1 MDFEAFMAPIAQHTV
16 RYSYSCTYALA
27 NEVCIYMGCTQERG
41 GSVSV
46 IAGVVRLVFIS
57 LSVQMKV
64 PGPTHFPE
72 RSLECVFYLL
82 S

>member
-41 GSVSV
+41 GLGLSHRWSSTSSV
-46 IAGVVRLVFIS
+46 
-57 LSVQMKV
+57 
-64 PGPTHFPE
+64 H
-72 RSLECVFYLL
+72 
-82 S
+82 